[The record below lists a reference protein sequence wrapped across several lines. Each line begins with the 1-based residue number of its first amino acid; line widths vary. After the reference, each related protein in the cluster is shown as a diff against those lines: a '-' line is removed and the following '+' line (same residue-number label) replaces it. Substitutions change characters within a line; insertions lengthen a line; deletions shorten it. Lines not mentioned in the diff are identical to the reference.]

1 MTVQELF
8 QKISERP
15 AMYLGEATL
24 TRFDAFLLGWM
35 LESGD
40 PNTSVV
46 MSGFQAWVSD
56 RYKIKSSHSWA
67 NIIRFYAQDD
77 VSALKDA
84 FTLFNEY
91 LETME
96 ATTTTP

>member
-8 QKISERP
+8 QEISKRP

-35 LESGD
+35 FESED
-40 PNTSVV
+40 PNTSAV

-56 RYKIKSSHSWA
+56 RYKITSSHSWA

-77 VSALKDA
+77 VSALNDA
-84 FTLFNEY
+84 FKLFNEY
-91 LETME
+91 LETTE